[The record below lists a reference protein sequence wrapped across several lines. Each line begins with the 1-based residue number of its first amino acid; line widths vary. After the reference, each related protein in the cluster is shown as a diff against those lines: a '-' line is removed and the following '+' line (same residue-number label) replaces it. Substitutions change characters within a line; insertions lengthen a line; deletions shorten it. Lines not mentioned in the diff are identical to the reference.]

1 MTYPTA
7 DLVRMKLRNH
17 PFSVEPA
24 KPRIFEESEY
34 EHPWY
39 KHAKDSTQLNK
50 PKPPSEEAV
59 KKAQFKDK
67 TYEWRPNARR

>member
-1 MTYPTA
+1 MT
-7 DLVRMKLRNH
+7 LRNQEE
-17 PFSVEPA
+17 SR
-24 KPRIFEESEY
+24 PRIFEDSEY

-50 PKPPSEEAV
+50 PEPPSEEAV

>member
-7 DLVRMKLRNH
+7 DLVSMMLRNH
-17 PFSVEPA
+17 PFYVGPA
-24 KPRIFEESEY
+24 KPRIFEDSEY

-39 KHAKDSTQLNK
+39 KHAKEPEKLNK
-50 PKPPSEEAV
+50 PKPPTEAAK

-67 TYEWRPNARR
+67 TYTWQKKK

>member
-1 MTYPTA
+1 MTYPSA
-7 DLVRMKLRNH
+7 DLVRMMLRNH
-17 PFSVEPA
+17 PFYVGPA

-39 KHAKDSTQLNK
+39 KHAEEPPQLNK
-50 PKPPSEEAV
+50 PKPPTEAAK

-67 TYEWRPNARR
+67 TYTWQKKK